1 MPFSSFPAPRP
12 PSAPRGWP
20 ARLGIARIAALTLA
34 LGLAAP
40 AARAQPRYT
49 ITTAQIH
56 DALAEKMPRRYPVAG
71 LLDLDLQVPQLRMLP
86 AQNRVNAV
94 LPVIASGPLLS
105 GGQRGYAGT
114 FDVDFALRYEASDRT
129 LRAHQVHVNTLR
141 IDGLKPPMSELL
153 NTYAQQ
159 LATQSLGEVV
169 LHTLRPQDLA
179 LADGLGMQP
188 GPITVTERGLRVDF
202 VQKPVP

>member
-1 MPFSSFPAPRP
+1 MPLLSFLAARSFPAL
-12 PSAPRGWP
+12 RGLS
-20 ARLGIARIAALTLA
+20 ARLGAALAAALA
-34 LGLAAP
+34 LWLAAP
-40 AARAQPRYT
+40 AAQAQPRYT
-49 ITTAQIH
+49 ITTAQIQ
-56 DALAEKMPRRYPVAG
+56 DALAEKLPRRYAVGGG
-71 LLDLDLQVPQLRMLP
+71 LLQLELQVPALRMLP

-114 FDVDFALRYEASDRT
+114 FDVDFALRYEPSDRT
-129 LRAHQVHVNTLR
+129 LRAHQLHVNALR
-141 IDGLKPPMSELL
+141 IEGLQPPASELL
-153 NTYAQQ
+153 DAYAQQ

-188 GPITVTERGLRVDF
+188 GPITVTERGLRVEF